1 MPSAPAEAIFMSA
14 PQGDITTIT
23 GITIGD
29 APIKED
35 GSWNGK
41 WSQLPATAK
50 DGSMTVTVPAASAAV
65 IKLQEK

>member
-1 MPSAPAEAIFMSA
+1 MPSAPAEVIFMSA

-35 GSWNGK
+35 GSWNGR
-41 WSQLPATAK
+41 WSRLSPAAK

-65 IKLQEK
+65 IKLHGK